1 MQKIAVLYNPLSG
14 RRRERRL
21 ADVEAVDAILRN
33 EGFEARIVATLGS
46 NATPDQV
53 RQQIADGCDTIFA
66 CGGDGTIHDVL
77 QGMVGSHIALGVI
90 PLGTANSL
98 AHDLGLPMSASGATT
113 ALLQGLPKRIAVGKI
128 DCIGFKGEPVSRY
141 FAVTAGIGVD
151 AHVFYKLS
159 ASAKLRFGL
168 AGYYLTAFQL
178 WLTHPMHLFRAIT
191 KESNGVGRD
200 HVVSQLLA
208 VRIRNFGG
216 ILRELAPGASL
227 DRNDFR
233 MMLFHNRSR
242 ASYLGHI
249 VRGISG
255 SRWNVPGVER
265 LFAHSALC
273 SALDGK
279 RSEQVLVEADGEL
292 LGHLPAEVSIVPD
305 ALALLVP
312 QESSQQLR

>member
-1 MQKIAVLYNPLSG
+1 MQKIALLYNPLSG
-14 RRRERRL
+14 RRRGRRL
-21 ADVEAVDAILRN
+21 AHVEQVAGILRTAGL
-33 EGFEARIVATLGS
+33 ETRVVSTLGS
-46 NATPDQV
+46 SATPDQV
-53 RQQIADGCDTIFA
+53 HQQIADGCDTIFA

-77 QGMVGSHIALGVI
+77 QGMVGSNVALGVI

-98 AHDLGLPMSASGATT
+98 AHDLGLPMSASGAAK
-113 ALLQGLPKRIAVGKI
+113 ALLGAAPKRIA
-128 DCIGFKGEPVSRY
+128 IGHINCLGFNGEPVSRY
-141 FAVTAGIGVD
+141 FVVTAGIGVD

-159 ASAKLRFGL
+159 APAKLRFGL

-191 KESNGVGRD
+191 KGSDGESRE

-233 MMLFHNRSR
+233 MVLFHNRSR

-249 VRGISG
+249 VRGICG

-265 LFAHSALC
+265 LHADSALC
-273 SALDGK
+273 SILDGK
-279 RSEQVLVEADGEL
+279 GSEQVLVEADGEL
-292 LGHLPAEVSIVPD
+292 LGSLPAEVTIVPD
-305 ALALLVP
+305 ALTLLVP
-312 QESSQQLR
+312 QESGQQLR